1 MVQYIGDGHNYFVIP
16 ASQTT
21 LAIGPVG
28 AKGDYLQSIITSGV
42 GACTLFDGAT
52 AFMAFTPGSAT
63 VPTVFQIGAYSKNGA
78 WNVTTP
84 ASTTITAIGRFS

>member
-1 MVQYIGDGHNYFVIP
+1 MVQYIGDGHNYYVIP

-28 AKGDYLQSIITSGV
+28 AKGDYLQSIITSGT
-42 GACTLFDGAT
+42 GPSTLFDGAT
-52 AFMAFTPGSAT
+52 AFMTL
-63 VPTVFQIGAYSKNGA
+63 PTGQVVFQIGAYSKNGA

-84 ASTTITAIGRFS
+84 AATTITAIGRFS